1 MQHKHSNLIQAW
13 LNDNSVEFEFAY
25 GSGVDFTWHDC
36 DVNYLINNPNVQ
48 ARLKSKPKKEKR
60 WIGVDPSNQQQ
71 STKLFKSKGDLWSYF
86 GGCSGNASG
95 YQFIEIEVEV

>member
-36 DVNYLINNPNVQ
+36 DVNYLINNTI
-48 ARLKSKPKKEKR
+48 KSASKVKK
-60 WIGVDPSNQQQ
+60 
-71 STKLFKSKGDLWSYF
+71 
-86 GGCSGNASG
+86 
-95 YQFIEIEVEV
+95 

>member
-36 DVNYLINNPNVQ
+36 DVNYLINNPKVQ

-60 WIGVDPSNQQQ
+60 WIAVNGESICFVNHDVMYP
-71 STKLFKSKGDLWSYF
+71 DD
-86 GGCSGNASG
+86 
-95 YQFIEIEVEV
+95 YQLIEIEIEAK